1 MFLELT
7 DDQQM
12 FRDTAVRFI
21 ETESPVTRIREWH
34 TDPIGYDRQ
43 WLSKA
48 AELGWFA
55 QLIPESL
62 GGGSISGAAVV
73 DAAVAAV
80 ELGRFVQPGPFIPM
94 NIVVHALA
102 AAGSEEQ
109 QTNHMWSVAG
119 GETIATWAWADSNGN
134 RDHGSGLKASKQG
147 DAYILNGA
155 RGLVQDA
162 QSADL
167 LLVVAN
173 VDGSPAQF
181 LVPAKTAGIRVEV
194 LQTLDLSRRFAEV
207 HFDNVRVEATEIV
220 GSIGDEGQLER
231 QWQIAI
237 ALLIAESI
245 GVIDWLFTNTVEYS
259 KARTAFG
266 RPIGSYQSL
275 KHLMA
280 DLGLYVELAKSGAV
294 AAIEA
299 VQDGGEDAQDA
310 IAMAASF
317 VGDAGVL
324 VSQEALQI
332 HGGIGYT
339 WEHDLHLYLRRAK
352 SNTLMY
358 GTLTWHREN
367 LAAQHGL

>member
-1 MFLELT
+1 MFLEIT

-21 ETESPVTRIREWH
+21 ETESPVTRVREWH
-34 TDPIGYDRQ
+34 GDPIGFDRN
-43 WLSKA
+43 WFVKA

-62 GGGSISGAAVV
+62 GGGSISGAGIV
-73 DAAVAAV
+73 DATVVAT
-80 ELGRFVQPGPFIPM
+80 ELGRFVQPGPFIPT
-94 NIVVHALA
+94 NVVVEALA

-109 QTNHMWSVAG
+109 QANHMWSVAG
-119 GETIATWAWADSNGN
+119 GESLATWAWADAHGN
-134 RDHGSGLKASKQG
+134 RDHGKGLSATKHG
-147 DAYILNGA
+147 DGYVLNGV

-162 QSADL
+162 QSADVM
-167 LLVVAN
+167 LVVAN

-181 LVPAKTAGIRVEV
+181 LVMTKTSGIRIEP

-207 HFDNVRVEATEIV
+207 HFDDVRIEANALV
-220 GSIGDEGQLER
+220 GEIGDEGRLER
-231 QWQIAI
+231 QWQIAN

-299 VQDGGEDAQDA
+299 VQGGGDDAQDA

-352 SNTLMY
+352 SNSLMY
-358 GTLTWHREN
+358 GSPTWHREK
-367 LAAQHGL
+367 LVAQHGL